1 MWLSTCSI
9 SKCEKVRFTLFPIG
23 ALIFQVQFLEYPIFT
38 SSKQKVRIFYSMLPA
53 PVVRIEP
60 GEVGAF
66 DHSGKSGDLCVAKSA
81 ISEMEASSCH
91 AVVCSEPYEILAQ
104 MKVIVNLAWNLT
116 LTIFPSDS
124 TTVPVSASW
133 QNLPRSFLFGK
144 KVIS

>member
-1 MWLSTCSI
+1 MLLSAS
-9 SKCEKVRFTLFPIG
+9 
-23 ALIFQVQFLEYPIFT
+23 
-38 SSKQKVRIFYSMLPA
+38 A
-53 PVVRIEP
+53 PVVRVEP

-91 AVVCSEPYEILAQ
+91 AVVGSEPYKILAQ
-104 MKVIVNLAWNLT
+104 MKVKVNLAWNLT

-124 TTVPVSASW
+124 ITVPVFASW